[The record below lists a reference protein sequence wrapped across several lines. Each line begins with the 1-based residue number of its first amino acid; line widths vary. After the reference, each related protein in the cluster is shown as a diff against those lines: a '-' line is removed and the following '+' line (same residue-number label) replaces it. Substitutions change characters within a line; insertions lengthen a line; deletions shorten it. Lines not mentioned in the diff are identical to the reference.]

1 MNNAKI
7 STERFN
13 INLLT
18 IPVLLRTGETITFYP
33 ATMGKKNRFVHK
45 LKATDIADVM
55 KEIKDTMINYME
67 TYGISKEI
75 TVEDMH
81 LYELF
86 IKLFFSYKVRVR
98 LKKCRDEIASQQ
110 FLDALLLKIPWKK

>member
-7 STERFN
+7 STKRFN

-33 ATMGKKNRFVHK
+33 ATTGKKNRFVHK

-98 LKKCRDEIASQQ
+98 LKKCRDVIALQQ